1 MAWFF
6 RDTAQALKA
15 RQGSNRADRRQ
26 AVQVRQTERTGIDL
40 KKDIKIDLIR
50 TLEQELNYKRFVHT
64 LAVAGTAASLAM
76 CYGADVGKAETAGL
90 LHDCAK
96 CIDVRKM
103 QRLCERAGLEI
114 SPFEKNSGSLLHSKA
129 GSVLAADKYGIT
141 DPDMINAIR
150 YHTTGRPGMSLLE
163 KIIFVADYIEPGRFT
178 AKNLPLIRKMAF
190 SDIDEAL
197 LKILYDTL
205 VYLNSTGN
213 PVDPMTQRTYDYY
226 RRVFADRNRYD

>member
-1 MAWFF
+1 M
-6 RDTAQALKA
+6 
-15 RQGSNRADRRQ
+15 
-26 AVQVRQTERTGIDL
+26 
-40 KKDIKIDLIR
+40 KKVSKIDLIK

-64 LAVAGTAASLAM
+64 LSVAGTAASLAM
-76 CYGADVGKAETAGL
+76 CYGADLEKAEMAGL

-103 QRLCERAGLEI
+103 QRLCEKAGLEV
-114 SPFEKNSGSLLHSKA
+114 SSYERNSSSLLHSKA
-129 GSVLAADKYGIT
+129 GSVLAAEKYGY
-141 DPDMINAIR
+141 DDLDMLNAIR

-163 KIIFVADYIEPGRFT
+163 KIIFVSDYIEPGRYS

-205 VYLNSTGN
+205 IYLNSTGN
-213 PVDPMTQRTYDYY
+213 TVDPMTQKTYEYY
-226 RRVFADRNRYD
+226 KRLDEEKNIYD